1 MWQRI
6 QTLYLFLSTVL
17 SGLMFFFDKA
27 PGVRYT
33 AYIPYAVLMVIILLL
48 NLLALTTYKFRI
60 FQFRTAVL
68 AALISFAFQVWIA
81 VDFFTAD
88 SSLIFNMTAVIPVIS
103 VILNVL
109 AARNIMADELMVRS
123 SDRLRS
129 AKRKKR

>member
-1 MWQRI
+1 
-6 QTLYLFLSTVL
+6 
-17 SGLMFFFDKA
+17 MFFFDKA

-33 AYIPYAVLMVIILLL
+33 AYIPYAALMVIILLL

>member
-17 SGLMFFFDKA
+17 SGLMFFIDKA

-88 SSLIFNMTAVIPVIS
+88 SSLIFNMTAVIPIIS
-103 VILNVL
+103 VILDAL

>member
-17 SGLMFFFDKA
+17 SALMFFFDKA
-27 PGVRYT
+27 PGVRST

>member
-88 SSLIFNMTAVIPVIS
+88 SSLIFNMTAVIPIIS
-103 VILNVL
+103 VILNAL